1 MGPPRPPGGAKGGW
15 MTVEDV
21 IGQQPAAATA
31 AAAAH
36 ADAGDGDATVGP
48 PRPPAVADDA
58 DGALVGPPR
67 PPAADVDDDDADMA
81 GPPRPAAGSDDESE
95 EDDEQEDVEE
105 DPYQLPIG
113 HEVALQGHERAV
125 SCLDIEHSG
134 NRLVSGSL
142 DYTLRIFDFNGM
154 KSDLRSFREFTP
166 SDGHPV
172 LAVSWSP
179 TGDAFLCVTGSAQ
192 PRFYDRDGKLLGEC
206 ARGDMYI
213 RDMKNTKGHI
223 TGCSGGCWHP
233 IDRYTAVTSSED
245 GTVRI
250 WDTNNILQKTVVRP
264 TTPSASRVG
273 VTTCAYNSDGK
284 LLAAGMLDGTIQVWG
299 VGGKFGTSAA
309 VGIVLPPSAQ
319 MVEKQGWS
327 YVSRPNQI
335 MRKAHEAQ
343 NEVSSLAFSQD
354 DRLLASRSTD
364 GSLKLWDLRAF
375 KSPLAAWDDLPTNYA
390 TTNVTFSP
398 DERLLLTGTG
408 AVGPAAAAA
417 GGGGGAVVFVDVR
430 ELKEVRRVGMPS
442 SVAAVKWHGRLN
454 QIFAGVGDKRGGATR
469 VLYDT
474 TTSERGALLAVGRA
488 PRQASMFDAG
498 LPLVIKT
505 PHALPMYKEDTG
517 RKRSRDKAR
526 MDPIKSRKPDPG
538 ATAGLGR
545 AGRIGATGG
554 TLLTQH
560 LLKTRGKLQSVDTEM
575 DPREA
580 ILRHANTKDDQISML
595 TAAYAK
601 TQPKPVFAEP
611 ESEEEDE

>member
-1 MGPPRPPGGAKGGW
+1 M
-15 MTVEDV
+15 
-21 IGQQPAAATA
+21 
-31 AAAAH
+31 
-36 ADAGDGDATVGP
+36 VGP
-48 PRPPAVADDA
+48 A
-58 DGALVGPPR
+58 R
-67 PPAADVDDDDADMA
+67 PPAAGEDDDEDMV
-81 GPPRPAAGSDDESE
+81 GPPRPAAGSDDDSDDDEDE
-95 EDDEQEDVEE
+95 EDQAEE

-134 NRLVSGSL
+134 NRLISGSL

-154 KSDLRSFREFTP
+154 KADLRSFREITP

-172 LAVSWSP
+172 LALSWSP
-179 TGDAFLCVTGSAQ
+179 SGDAFLCVTGSAQ
-192 PRFYDRDGKLLGEC
+192 PRFYDRDGKLLGETV
-206 ARGDMYI
+206 RGDMYI
-213 RDMKNTKGHI
+213 RDMRNTKGHI
-223 TGCSGGCWHP
+223 TGCTGGCWHP
-233 IDRYTAVTSSED
+233 IDRYTAATSSED

-250 WDTNNILQKTVVRP
+250 WDTNHILQKTVVRP
-264 TTPSASRVG
+264 TNPSASRVG
-273 VTTCAYNSDGK
+273 VTACAYNSDGK
-284 LLAAGMLDGTIQVWG
+284 LLAAGMLDGGIQVWG
-299 VGGKFGTSAA
+299 VGGKFGHSAA

-319 MVEKQGWS
+319 MVEKQGWT
-327 YVSRPNQI
+327 YASRPSQI
-335 MRKAHEAQ
+335 LRGAHEAQ
-343 NEVSSLAFSQD
+343 SEISSLAFSQD

-375 KSPLAAWDDLPTNYA
+375 KSPLAAWHDLPTNYA
-390 TTNVTFSP
+390 TTNITFSP

-408 AVGPAAAAA
+408 AAGPAAAAA
-417 GGGGGAVVFVDVR
+417 GGSGGAVVFVDVR

-442 SVAAVKWHGRLN
+442 SVAAVQWHGRLN
-454 QIFAGVGDKRGGATR
+454 QIFAGVGDKRGGAVR

-488 PRQASMFDAG
+488 PRAASAFDSG

-505 PHALPMYKEDTG
+505 PHALPMYREDTG
-517 RKRSRDKAR
+517 RKRSRLKER
-526 MDPIKSRKPDPG
+526 QDPIKTRKPDPG
-538 ATAGLGR
+538 ATAGMGR
-545 AGRIGATGG
+545 AGRIGNTGG

-560 LLKTRGKLQSVDTEM
+560 LLKTRGKLQNVDSEM

-611 ESEEEDE
+611 EPEDEDD